1 MSYVVYRQHQFLCK
15 NFKAPIIPSLF
26 VSSLLKSQFFQLLE
40 KEKKAKLVS
49 LSTLIMTI
57 TLERYMLVSSRQ
69 KTFLKQI
76 CLENLILMLSWLMG
90 TRNSKLTQQK
100 ILRIL
105 SLTMKQTLMSLTMET
120 TKSKLMSQ
128 TQTDLE
134 KTNPWA
140 QPFLMQTKS

>member
-1 MSYVVYRQHQFLCK
+1 MSYIVYRQHQFLCR
-15 NFKAPIIPSLF
+15 NFKAPIIHSLF

-140 QPFLMQTKS
+140 QPFLMQMKS

>member
-1 MSYVVYRQHQFLCK
+1 MSYIVYRQHQFLCR
-15 NFKAPIIPSLF
+15 NFKAPIIHSLLI
-26 VSSLLKSQFFQLLE
+26 SSLLKSQFFQLLE

-140 QPFLMQTKS
+140 QPFLMQMKS